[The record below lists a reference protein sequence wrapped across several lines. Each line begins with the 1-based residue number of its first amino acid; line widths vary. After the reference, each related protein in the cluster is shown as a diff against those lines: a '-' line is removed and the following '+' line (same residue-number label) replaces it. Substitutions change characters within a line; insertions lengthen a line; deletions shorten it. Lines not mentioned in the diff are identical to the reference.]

1 MTDTFQFKSN
11 TLTLNLSNHTFN
23 LTVDETTVAV
33 CDSIRQEAKEYL
45 MRLGNQNSDAD
56 ADISEI
62 CLFFERC
69 IDRLLGDG
77 ATDTVFG
84 SRPKKLFDLT
94 DLLSYILGRI
104 GSVIALRTNN
114 KAEE

>member
-1 MTDTFQFKSN
+1 MTDTFQFRNN
-11 TLTLNLSNHTFN
+11 TLNLNLSNHTFS
-23 LTVDETTVAV
+23 LTVDENVIGI

-45 MRLGNQNSDAD
+45 LQMKDDNSNAD
-56 ADISEI
+56 AGISEI

-69 IDRLLGDG
+69 IDRILGEG

-84 SRPKKLFDLT
+84 TRPKKLFDLT

-104 GSVIALRTNN
+104 GKVIEHHEDNT
-114 KAEE
+114 AEE